1 MYGSPTFVTSPATV
15 RIMAAAAKSDDK
27 LKLGNN
33 MAIQKLLSQIGDNF
47 PEDEKVVLSAK
58 LIKINRR
65 QKEQV
70 LYLICLPLAS
80 SFHYLTVYTKTVPP
94 SGTYYDAHGQSV
106 VQSETQRLEE
116 MPTPSRFGKNRI
128 CHHIVYIHRIRDSC
142 S

>member
-58 LIKINRR
+58 LIKNNTNM
-65 QKEQV
+65 
-70 LYLICLPLAS
+70 LWFCPLS
-80 SFHYLTVYTKTVPP
+80 GNDNGITWSFEKTFE
-94 SGTYYDAHGQSV
+94 SN
-106 VQSETQRLEE
+106 L
-116 MPTPSRFGKNRI
+116 
-128 CHHIVYIHRIRDSC
+128 
-142 S
+142 